1 MTAIDEI
8 LDGVA
13 PSSGWVADWNDVLR
27 RAGEPRRT
35 RRMLSSRRLVVAL
48 AVAAVAI
55 APLVALA
62 ASNDWWFLGHGA
74 PTPTT
79 NPVVVRTGSW
89 EGFDWQLVAYPSTT
103 DGLCFAVTPQD
114 TATSDGAGFVCAPF
128 VGVPR
133 TATTK
138 HSSDMSITFL
148 LHRGGEPPSYI
159 AGPVIDAATAVQIH
173 LSTGETLTTPT
184 FPAPEPLQHVRFYA
198 LSGQLPASKLGRS
211 LPITW
216 IAGIDADGNV
226 VACLKPA
233 TAHDG
238 VSALSDCR

>member
-1 MTAIDEI
+1 VTAIDEI

-13 PSSGWVADWNDVLR
+13 PAGGWVADWDDVLR
-27 RAGEPRRT
+27 RAGETRRT
-35 RRMLSSRRLVVAL
+35 RAMLLSRRLVVAL
-48 AVAAVAI
+48 AVALAVL

-74 PTPTT
+74 PTPAKS
-79 NPVVVRTGSW
+79 PVVVRTGSW
-89 EGFDWQLVAYPSTT
+89 DGFDWQLVAYPSTT

-114 TATSDGAGFVCAPF
+114 TATTEGAGFECAPF

-138 HSSDMSITFL
+138 RSPDMPITYL
-148 LHRGGEPPSYI
+148 LHGGGATPSYI
-159 AGPVIDAATAVQIH
+159 AGPVIDSAKTVQIR
-173 LSTGETLTTPT
+173 LSTGATLTTPT
-184 FPAPEPLQHVRFYA
+184 FAAPEPLQHVRFYA
-198 LSGQLPASKLGRS
+198 LSAQLPAPKLVGS
-211 LPITW
+211 PPIAW
-216 IAGIDADGNV
+216 IAGIDAEGNV
-226 VACLKPA
+226 VACLNPA